1 MENIF
6 TIQNIIFFNANTSQ
20 QAITLHDLNKN
31 TIDLPATKIELRRAK
46 SQKLNVIAFSLR

>member
-6 TIQNIIFFNANTSQ
+6 IIQNIIFFNANTSQ

-31 TIDLPATKIELRRAK
+31 TIDLPATKIEFRREK